1 MFTEAA
7 KEEVEIIA
15 EEERPETPLVDLASL
30 LQFGEQLRRHLIW
43 LVVPIGLTGILAY
56 PFADFI
62 IALLCRPLKGAH
74 SSLAFY
80 WMAEA
85 LVARIKLTL
94 FVSLFVNMP
103 VILYRL
109 QKMAASFPW
118 FPAKRRRDALL
129 VGISALALFYLGSA
143 LCLFVV
149 LPLGMEFL
157 VGYGGEHIKPLFSID
172 RYLTLCAI
180 LILGF
185 GITFELPLI
194 LFLLG
199 LAGLI
204 DAAKLANNRR
214 YAMVVILIV
223 SAIIT
228 PTTDAYTLMLMAIPI
243 LVLFEVGIWLVWAAE
258 RRKKRKDSYGMD

>member
-1 MFTEAA
+1 MGEGA
-7 KEEVEIIA
+7 EEDVEITA
-15 EEERPETPLVDLASL
+15 EEESSERPLVDLASL

-43 LVVPIGLTGILAY
+43 LVVPIGLTAILAY
-56 PFADFI
+56 PFADSI
-62 IALLCRPLKGAH
+62 IALLCRPLKGSS

-94 FVSLFVNMP
+94 FVSLFVNVP
-103 VILYRL
+103 VVFYRL
-109 QKMAASFPW
+109 LKMVASLPW
-118 FPAKRRRDALL
+118 FPAKRRRHSLL
-129 VGISALALFYLGSA
+129 VGLSAIFLFYLGSA

-157 VGYGGEHIKPLFSID
+157 IGYGGEHIKPLFSID
-172 RYLTLCAI
+172 RYLTLCAV

-185 GITFELPLI
+185 GVTFELPLI

-204 DAAKLANNRR
+204 DAAILAKNRR

-223 SAIIT
+223 SAVIT
-228 PTTDAYTLMLMAIPI
+228 PTTDAYTMLLMAIPI
-243 LVLFEVGIWLVWAAE
+243 IVLYEVGIWLVWAAE

>member
-1 MFTEAA
+1 MFTEAT
-7 KEEVEIIA
+7 KEEVKIIA
-15 EEERPETPLVDLASL
+15 EEESSERPLVDLASL
-30 LQFGEQLRRHLIW
+30 LQFSEQLRRNLIW
-43 LVVPIGLTGILAY
+43 LVVPIGLTGIVVY

-62 IALLCRPLKGAH
+62 VAFLSRPLKGHH

-103 VILYRL
+103 VVLYRL
-109 QKMAASFPW
+109 QKMAASLPW
-118 FPAKRRRDALL
+118 FPAKRRRHALL
-129 VGISALALFYLGSA
+129 VCASAILLFYLGSA

-157 VGYGGEHIKPLFSID
+157 IGYGGEHIKPLFSID

-185 GITFELPLI
+185 GVTFELPLI

-204 DAAKLANNRR
+204 DSAKLAKNRR

-223 SAIIT
+223 SAVIT
-228 PTTDAYTLMLMAIPI
+228 PTTDAYTLLLMAIPI
-243 LVLFEVGIWLVWAAE
+243 MVLFEVGIWLVWVTE
-258 RRKKRKDSYGMD
+258 RKKKRKDSYGMD

>member
-1 MFTEAA
+1 MAEGV
-7 KEEVEIIA
+7 KEEAEITV
-15 EEERPETPLVDLASL
+15 EEESPERPLVDLASL

-56 PFADFI
+56 PFADSI
-62 IALLCRPLKGAH
+62 VALLSRPLKGSH

-103 VILYRL
+103 VVLYRL
-109 QKMAASFPW
+109 QKMAASLPW
-118 FPAKRRRDALL
+118 FPAKRRRHALL
-129 VGISALALFYLGSA
+129 VCGSAILLFYLGSA
-143 LCLFVV
+143 LCFFVV

-157 VGYGGEHIKPLFSID
+157 IGYGSEHIKPLFSID

-185 GITFELPLI
+185 GVTFELPLI

-204 DAAKLANNRR
+204 DSAKLVKNRR
-214 YAMVVILIV
+214 YAMVVILIGSSIV
-223 SAIIT
+223 T
-228 PTTDAYTLMLMAIPI
+228 PTTDAYTMLLMAIPI
-243 LVLFEVGIWLVWAAE
+243 MVLFEVGIWLVWATE